1 MANGI
6 FLCQNCSMTIKVK
19 SMNVKIDGA
28 GRIVVPKKVRERFRL
43 RKNSELRL
51 EESAEA
57 ITLKPVQRESAL
69 VRDER
74 GWLVFT
80 GKPTGD
86 IDWDRLVEDDREAR
100 IREIGGW

>member
-1 MANGI
+1 
-6 FLCQNCSMTIKVK
+6 
-19 SMNVKIDGA
+19 MNVKIDSA

-43 RKNSELRL
+43 RKDSELRL
-51 EESAEA
+51 EESVEG
-57 ITLKPVQRESAL
+57 ITLKPVRQESAL

-80 GKPTGD
+80 GKPAGN
-86 IDWDRLVEDDREAR
+86 IDWDRLVEEDREAR